1 MPIEHDQSRLRLF
14 TGHDD
19 DTTLILGLR
28 RIPPVES
35 PNPNSNS
42 EIAISTSVG
51 FTTYAVED
59 YIAAAQTLKPDI
71 LVCPGDVAFI
81 PSKPSQKR
89 VEKAADRT
97 TLWMKEVLLLKQEC
111 ENDKEKLP
119 SHIFAP
125 ILPVPWEQ
133 QKWYAELLAEDEFRP
148 LVTGLSI
155 YDVHAFQNPPE
166 AFSNLPRLSLIQPAS
181 PSEVLKQIWLGMDLL
196 VIPFIGAATDAGIAL
211 DFSFPA
217 PSAIGSIEPHALGI
231 DCWDTSHSTDLL
243 PLREGCQ
250 CYACK
255 KHHRAFLQHLLH
267 AKEMLG
273 WVLLQVHNHRVMDEF
288 FGGIRKSIAKGS
300 LGQDIENFD
309 RYYEQDLPEKTGQ
322 GPRYVSFNRHEVYL
336 LMDSNRVRGYQRK
349 SKGRGEPKANA
360 TAFRK
365 LDDTAGSPAEVETPS
380 SSVDASDLE
389 DHGLGKVEKR

>member
-1 MPIEHDQSRLRLF
+1 MPIEHNQSCLRRF

-28 RIPPVES
+28 RIPPIES

-51 FTTYAVED
+51 FTTYAVGD
-59 YIAAAQTLKPDI
+59 YVAAAQTLKPDI
-71 LVCPGDVAFI
+71 LICPGDIAFV

-97 TLWMKEVLLLKQEC
+97 TLWMKEVLLLKQDC
-111 ENDKEKLP
+111 VNDEEKFL

-125 ILPVPWEQ
+125 ILPVSWEQ
-133 QKWYAELLAEDEFRP
+133 QRWYTDLLAEDEFKS
-148 LVTGLSI
+148 LVSGLSI

-166 AFSNLPRLSLIQPAS
+166 AFSNLPRLSLTQPTS
-181 PSEVLKQIWLGMDLL
+181 PNEVLRQIWLGMDLL

-217 PSAIGSIEPHALGI
+217 PPSIDDTKPHTLGI

-273 WVLLQVHNHRVMDEF
+273 WVLLQVHNHQVMDEF
-288 FGGIRKSIAKGS
+288 FAGIRKSIANGT
-300 LGQDIENFD
+300 LEQDMEYFD
-309 RYYEQDLPEKTGQ
+309 RYYERDLPEKTGQ
-322 GPRYVSFNRHEVYL
+322 GPRYVSSIRHEVCTL
-336 LMDSNRVRGYQRK
+336 TDFNRIRGYQRK
-349 SKGRGEPKANA
+349 AKGRGEPKAN
-360 TAFRK
+360 TKAFGR
-365 LDDTAGSPAEVETPS
+365 LDDAAEALAETETPS

-389 DHGLGKVEKR
+389 ERGLGKIEKN

>member
-1 MPIEHDQSRLRLF
+1 MKNQVIERAPKEIPPIFQMPIEHNQSRLRRF

-51 FTTYAVED
+51 FTTYAVKD

-71 LVCPGDVAFI
+71 LICPGDITFV
-81 PSKPSQKR
+81 PLKPSQKR

-111 ENDKEKLP
+111 ENDEEKLS

-125 ILPVPWEQ
+125 IIPVAWEQ
-133 QKWYAELLAEDEFRP
+133 QKWYTELLAGEEFRF
-148 LVTGLSI
+148 LVNGLSV
-155 YDVHAFQNPPE
+155 YDVQAFQNPPE
-166 AFSNLPRLSLIQPAS
+166 AFSNLPRLSLTQPCS
-181 PSEVLKQIWLGMDLL
+181 PNEVLRQIWLGMDLL
-196 VIPFIGAATDAGIAL
+196 VIPFIDAATDAGIAL
-211 DFSFPA
+211 DFSFPT
-217 PSAIGSIEPHALGI
+217 PSFIGDIKSHTLGI
-231 DCWDTSHSTDLL
+231 DFWDTSHSNDLS

-255 KHHRAFLQHLLH
+255 KHHRAFLHHLLH

-273 WVLLQVHNHRVMDEF
+273 WVLLQVHNHHVMDEF
-288 FGGIRKSIAKGS
+288 FAGIRKSIANGS
-300 LGQDIENFD
+300 LEQDMKDFD
-309 RYYEQDLPEKTGQ
+309 RYYERDLPDKTGQ
-322 GPRYVSFNRHEVYL
+322 GPRYVSFSRH
-336 LMDSNRVRGYQRK
+336 
-349 SKGRGEPKANA
+349 
-360 TAFRK
+360 
-365 LDDTAGSPAEVETPS
+365 
-380 SSVDASDLE
+380 
-389 DHGLGKVEKR
+389 